1 MFSYFLVVVLIWKI
15 SPVRGCLIEN
25 SGEIMKEAICHI
37 SCCMV
42 AASLDV
48 PSQRGDR
55 LPFFHALPALLMLQ
69 TNNRTV
75 LHCQEAEQP
84 LAAAWNDAQAWAF
97 ASCLCAGT
105 CSSSTIPAGNGS
117 VGELLKP
124 RWLWLWYSLRI
135 FCFLPKTVDC
145 PNNRV

>member
-1 MFSYFLVVVLIWKI
+1 M
-15 SPVRGCLIEN
+15 RGCLIEN

-69 TNNRTV
+69 TTGLFYIVKKQNNPLLLLEMMPRPEHLRV
-75 LHCQEAEQP
+75 ACVQG
-84 LAAAWNDAQAWAF
+84 LAAVALSQLAT
-97 ASCLCAGT
+97 G
-105 CSSSTIPAGNGS
+105 
-117 VGELLKP
+117 
-124 RWLWLWYSLRI
+124 LWVSY
-135 FCFLPKTVDC
+135 
-145 PNNRV
+145 